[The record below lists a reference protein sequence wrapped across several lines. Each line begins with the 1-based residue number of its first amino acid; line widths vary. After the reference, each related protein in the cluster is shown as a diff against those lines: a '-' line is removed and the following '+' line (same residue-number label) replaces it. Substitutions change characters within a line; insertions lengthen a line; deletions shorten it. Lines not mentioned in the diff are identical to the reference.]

1 MVAHDIEKKE
11 RTEDIAIEDGV
22 TFSTMLL
29 PDFILKG
36 LNSAGFKKPS
46 PIQLAAIPLARCGL
60 DLIVQAKSGTGKTL
74 VFAITALESISLN
87 INRVQVIIVAP
98 TREIAL
104 QITDVINCIGSSL
117 KGLKVGTFVGGRS
130 TNSDKP
136 VMKGCHI
143 AVGSPGRIRHL
154 IELKILDSKAVR
166 LFVLDEADKLFEK
179 DYDYQHDLN
188 FIFNNCGESKQVLA
202 LSATYPPE
210 LLEFTK
216 KYMRDGQHVTPSGGP
231 TPVLLGLKQML
242 LISRDHPDFAARMAI
257 KEKDLINILETV
269 SFDQCC
275 VFMNYATRAESIN
288 NLLKKKGFASKCLTG
303 KQDMDTRIEAITTFK
318 SGGCRILVT
327 TDLAARGIDAS
338 CINLVVNVDLPWDA
352 ATYLHRMGRAGR
364 YGSHGICISIISD
377 GIELEKFRKL
387 LGMIGGK
394 SMHVNVIP
402 RLGKVDLWTE
412 DVSNFDK
419 IQGIIESSSEEET
432 LEEKLKNNFQTA
444 KEYIQNRDVE
454 SIYLFEQ
461 EQSSEVATSGSISK
475 EVTQTISLKELEDEL
490 QNYLVESAQHK
501 QQKEVQQKISTP
513 RKSTPKKVPTYSE
526 ILTNSRGKNFP
537 AKKSLPGVVSG
548 KFIAKAINKFE
559 KVVENKEKIVSDSLS
574 IVTEEDVPD
583 NAEKVSDKLTN
594 SVNDHDIYSK
604 HKCNPK
610 CKDDGGGCTG
620 STTERA
626 VVKEP
631 TKVDVDSD
639 MPPTSDTSKKSTDDT
654 YTKRK
659 RSVSCSSSSDSD
671 EFDSYTYTIDSNE
684 DYETIEEVTSLSGID
699 LNSNPDDFESLSNI
713 SSLEEESEVDY
724 PSEIFRV
731 LECESAESQQAPPT
745 DWFVVIC
752 NEIQNYVVYARQFT
766 NPNSSCHVRNTG

>member
-1 MVAHDIEKKE
+1 MVAHALGNKE

-29 PDFILKG
+29 PNFILNG

-87 INRVQVIIVAP
+87 IHRVQVIILAP

-104 QITDVINCIGSSL
+104 QIADVIKCIGSCL

-154 IELKILDSKAVR
+154 IELNILDSKAVR

-179 DYDYQHDLN
+179 EYDYQHDLN

-231 TPVLLGLKQML
+231 TPVLLGLKQMV
-242 LISRDHPDFAARMAI
+242 LISRDHPDFTARLSI

-275 VFMNYATRAESIN
+275 VFLNYATRAESIN
-288 NLLKKKGFASKCLTG
+288 NLLKKKGFASICLTG

-338 CINLVVNVDLPWDA
+338 CINLVINLDLPWDA

-364 YGSHGICISIISD
+364 YGSHGICISIISE

-402 RLGKVDLWTE
+402 RMRKVDLWTE
-412 DVSNFDK
+412 DINDLDK
-419 IQGIIESSSEEET
+419 IQGIIGSSSEEDT
-432 LEEKLKNNFQTA
+432 LEEKLKKNFQTA
-444 KEYIQNRDVE
+444 NECLQGRDKE
-454 SIYLFEQ
+454 SIYLYEKDKVNGV
-461 EQSSEVATSGSISK
+461 STSVAVNSEM
-475 EVTQTISLKELEDEL
+475 TQPISLKELEDEL
-490 QNYLVESAQHK
+490 RNYLVETVQQK
-501 QQKEVQQKISTP
+501 QQKEVLQKVSTP

-526 ILTNSRGKNFP
+526 ILTNSRGRNSP
-537 AKKSLPGVVSG
+537 AKKSLSGSISG
-548 KFIAKAINKFE
+548 KFIANAVNKFE
-559 KVVENKEKIVSDSLS
+559 KVVENKEKIVSDSVS
-574 IVTEEDVPD
+574 KITEEVVPGGAKKPNECNLSNCV
-583 NAEKVSDKLTN
+583 NAPVINPTINFTPE
-594 SVNDHDIYSK
+594 
-604 HKCNPK
+604 CN
-610 CKDDGGGCTG
+610 
-620 STTERA
+620 
-626 VVKEP
+626 
-631 TKVDVDSD
+631 DSD
-639 MPPTSDTSKKSTDDT
+639 MGCKGSSPEVGNEPLKIDVASNLPSNSDTSKQITDDSC
-654 YTKRK
+654 TKRK
-659 RSVSCSSSSDSD
+659 RSISSSGSD
-671 EFDSYTYTIDSNE
+671 EFDSYTYTIDSND
-684 DYETIEEVTSLSGID
+684 DYETIGDVTSISGID
-699 LNSNPDDFESLSNI
+699 LNSNPDDFESLSDI
-713 SSLEEESEVDY
+713 SSAEEESEVDY
-724 PSEIFRV
+724 PSEIFHV
-731 LECESAESQQAPPT
+731 LECDYEEPQQSPPT
-745 DWFVVIC
+745 DWFAVISK
-752 NEIQNYVVYARQFT
+752 EIQNYVLYSRQYMNA
-766 NPNSSCHVRNTG
+766 NPSYPVSSLS